1 MEYWTF
7 PPRPN
12 FSQNQACQELDFAIG
27 NVVIHTSLKF
37 FHLLKILSTWQM
49 YIEQSKQGNLEHL
62 VLDLTYVNIT
72 EVTDYFL
79 LENIE
84 FDVWRRFAINFLKL
98 SHHSDMVKA
107 QTTMQVGESWTFPHR
122 SNSRL
127 EVEFAIHGD

>member
-1 MEYWTF
+1 
-7 PPRPN
+7 
-12 FSQNQACQELDFAIG
+12 
-27 NVVIHTSLKF
+27 
-37 FHLLKILSTWQM
+37 M

-84 FDVWRRFAINFLKL
+84 FDVWRRFDINFLKL

-107 QTTMQVGESWTFPHR
+107 QTTMQVGESWTFHHR